1 MRQISIKYKL
11 MCFVITIIMAVIAM
25 LVITT
30 WLHLQDENK
39 KQSEQ
44 IQSVI
49 LSEINTRLAAQGD
62 YYAQKIA
69 AFLNSAYRVPNTL
82 VGALEST
89 LTAPIER
96 SDIQSMLKG
105 ALKASPDISS
115 VYVHFEKNAYDQKDA
130 HFTNDAAHSVLGS
143 GALEMYFTQ
152 DNVGITQHSVMSSSA
167 KYSETLNRYGIREAE
182 WYLCAKESK
191 LPCIME
197 PYLYEISKGNEMLMT
212 SLTVPITQ
220 HGRFKGIIGVDVN
233 LPNLQRLVQELSSQL
248 YQGQGKVLLLSELG
262 LVAGASHHH
271 DSLGKPLTEI
281 LESKL
286 AEQLTS
292 LHMNKGYQE
301 VGNSIFVASP
311 IKIQLANTV
320 WSLVI
325 EVPKQE
331 VLSSAFMI
339 EKQLHQSTEDLG
351 IWMLMLGIVIVTV
364 ALALS
369 IFLINTITKP
379 LSYIQSRVSNL
390 ASNEGDLTHKLEVTH
405 HAELISLANGFN
417 LFTNKLRHMI
427 EDLKGLA
434 QQSYQQ
440 SYVTT
445 EAAINIKNK
454 VSNQHIEI
462 DSVVTAINELSA
474 TANEVARA
482 SEQAASTTDKAVG
495 TVNECERRI
504 ISTTSTVEEIADQ
517 VSTAQSAF
525 NKVAKRSNDISQI
538 LDVIRAIA
546 EQTNL
551 LALNAAI
558 EAARAGEQGRGFAVV
573 ADEVRSLAS
582 KTQASTDDIAQLIE
596 NLQSEIKGSEDIIE
610 QTVNKG
616 RKATL
621 LSREAANTM
630 KGLVAELHTI
640 SHEVTQIATSA
651 EEQSM
656 VTEEVN
662 ANTTSIADAARE
674 LSQFADEVELA
685 ASMMTQLVEQKH
697 GQLNLLKT

>member
-1 MRQISIKYKL
+1 
-11 MCFVITIIMAVIAM
+11 MAVIAM

-49 LSEINTRLAAQGD
+49 LSEINSRLAAQGD

-89 LTAPIER
+89 LTAPLAR

-115 VYVHFEKNAYDQKDA
+115 VYVHFEENAYDQKDA

-167 KYSETLNRYGIREAE
+167 KYSEALNRYGIREAE

-233 LPNLQRLVQELSSQL
+233 LPSLQRLVQELSSQL

-281 LESKL
+281 LESTL

-292 LHMNKGYQE
+292 LHTNTGYQE

-331 VLSSAFMI
+331 VLSSAFML

-351 IWMLMLGIVIVTV
+351 SWMLMLGIVIVSV

-390 ASNEGDLTHKLEVTH
+390 ASSEGDLTHKLDVTH

-482 SEQAASTTDKAVG
+482 CEQAASTTDKAVG
-495 TVNECERRI
+495 TVNECERKI
-504 ISTTSTVEEIADQ
+504 VSTTSTVEEIADQ
-517 VSTAQSAF
+517 VSFAQSAF

-582 KTQASTDDIAQLIE
+582 KTQASTDDIAKLIE
-596 NLQSEIKGSEDIIE
+596 NLQSEIKGSEEIIE
-610 QTVNKG
+610 HTVNKG
-616 RKATL
+616 RDATL
-621 LSREAANTM
+621 LSREAASTM

-662 ANTTSIADAARE
+662 TNTTSIADAARE

>member
-1 MRQISIKYKL
+1 
-11 MCFVITIIMAVIAM
+11 M

-49 LSEINTRLAAQGD
+49 LSEINTRLTAQGD

-82 VGALEST
+82 VGVLEST
-89 LTAPIER
+89 LTAPLAR

-105 ALKASPDISS
+105 ALQASPDISS
-115 VYVHFEKNAYDQKDA
+115 VYVHFEENAYDQKDA

-152 DNVGITQHSVMSSSA
+152 DSVGITQHNVMSSSA
-167 KYSETLNRYGIREAE
+167 KYSEVLNRYGIREAE

-197 PYLYEISKGNEMLMT
+197 PYLYEISKDNEMLMT

-233 LPNLQRLVQELSSQL
+233 LPNLQRLVQELSNQL

-271 DSLGKPLTEI
+271 NSLGKPLSEI
-281 LESKL
+281 LEGTL

-301 VGNSIFVASP
+301 VGSSIFVASP
-311 IKIQLANTV
+311 IKIQLANAV

-351 IWMLMLGIVIVTV
+351 IWMLILGIVIVSV

-379 LSYIQSRVSNL
+379 ISYIQSRVSNL
-390 ASNEGDLTHKLEVTH
+390 ASNEGDLTHKLDVTH

-482 SEQAASTTDKAVG
+482 CEQAASTTDKAVG
-495 TVNECERRI
+495 TVNECEHKI
-504 ISTTSTVEEIADQ
+504 VSTTSKVEEIADQ
-517 VSTAQSAF
+517 VSIAQTAF

-582 KTQASTDDIAQLIE
+582 KTQASTDDIAKLIE
-596 NLQSEIKGSEDIIE
+596 NLQSEIKGAEAIIE
-610 QTVNKG
+610 HTVNKG
-616 RKATL
+616 RDATL
-621 LSREAANTM
+621 LSQEAASSM

-662 ANTTSIADAARE
+662 TNTTSIADAARE

>member
-1 MRQISIKYKL
+1 
-11 MCFVITIIMAVIAM
+11 M

-89 LTAPIER
+89 ITAPLDR
-96 SDIQSMLKG
+96 SDIQSMLRG
-105 ALKASPDISS
+105 ALKASPDLSS
-115 VYVHFEKNAYDQKDA
+115 VYVHFEENAYDHKDM
-130 HFTNDAAHSVLGS
+130 HFTNGAAHSVLGS
-143 GALEMYFTQ
+143 GTLEMYFTQ
-152 DNVGITQHSVMSSSA
+152 DSVGITQHSVMSSSA
-167 KYSETLNRYGIREAE
+167 KYSEALNRYGIREAE

-281 LESKL
+281 LESSFAK
-286 AEQLTS
+286 QLTS

-311 IKIQLANTV
+311 ITIQLANTV

-331 VLSSAFMI
+331 VLSSASMI

-369 IFLINTITKP
+369 IYLINTITKP
-379 LSYIQSRVSNL
+379 LSYIQTRVSNL
-390 ASNEGDLTHKLEVTH
+390 ASSEGDLTHNLDVAH

-417 LFTNKLRHMI
+417 LFTNKLRDMI
-427 EDLKGLA
+427 KDLKGLA

-440 SYVTT
+440 SYATT

-474 TANEVARA
+474 TASEVARA
-482 SEQAASTTDKAVG
+482 SEQAALTTDKAVG
-495 TVNECERRI
+495 AVKECETRI
-504 ISTTSTVEEIADQ
+504 VATTVKVEEIAEQ
-517 VSTAQSAF
+517 VATAQSAF
-525 NKVAKRSNDISQI
+525 HKVAKRSNDISHI

-582 KTQASTDDIAQLIE
+582 KTQASTDDIATLIE
-596 NLQSEIKGSEDIIE
+596 NLQNEITGSEQVIE
-610 QTVNKG
+610 QTVKKG
-616 RKATL
+616 NDATL
-621 LSREAANTM
+621 LSQQAASTM
-630 KGLVAELHTI
+630 QVLVTELHHI

-656 VTEEVN
+656 LMK
-662 ANTTSIADAARE
+662 
-674 LSQFADEVELA
+674 LS
-685 ASMMTQLVEQKH
+685 
-697 GQLNLLKT
+697 

>member
-1 MRQISIKYKL
+1 
-11 MCFVITIIMAVIAM
+11 MAVIAM

-49 LSEINTRLAAQGD
+49 LSEINSRLAAQGD

-89 LTAPIER
+89 LTAPLAR

-115 VYVHFEKNAYDQKDA
+115 VYVHFEENAYDQKDA

-167 KYSETLNRYGIREAE
+167 KYSEALNRYGIREAE

-233 LPNLQRLVQELSSQL
+233 LPSLQRLVQELSSQL

-281 LESKL
+281 LESTL

-292 LHMNKGYQE
+292 LHTNTGYQE

-311 IKIQLANTV
+311 IKIHLANTV

-331 VLSSAFMI
+331 VLSSAFML

-351 IWMLMLGIVIVTV
+351 SWMLMLGIVIVSV

-390 ASNEGDLTHKLEVTH
+390 ASSEGDLTHKLDVTH

-482 SEQAASTTDKAVG
+482 CEQAASTTDKAVG
-495 TVNECERRI
+495 TVNECERKI
-504 ISTTSTVEEIADQ
+504 VSTTSTVEEIADQ
-517 VSTAQSAF
+517 VSFAQSAF

-582 KTQASTDDIAQLIE
+582 KTQASTDDIAKLIE
-596 NLQSEIKGSEDIIE
+596 NLQSEIKGSEEIIE
-610 QTVNKG
+610 HTVNKG
-616 RKATL
+616 RDATL
-621 LSREAANTM
+621 LSREAASTM

-662 ANTTSIADAARE
+662 TNTTSIADAARE

>member
-1 MRQISIKYKL
+1 
-11 MCFVITIIMAVIAM
+11 MAVIAM

-49 LSEINTRLAAQGD
+49 LSEINTRLTAQGD

-82 VGALEST
+82 VGVLEST
-89 LTAPIER
+89 LTAPLAR

-105 ALKASPDISS
+105 ALQASPDISS
-115 VYVHFEKNAYDQKDA
+115 VYVHFEENAYDQKDA

-152 DNVGITQHSVMSSSA
+152 DSVGITQHNVMSSSA
-167 KYSETLNRYGIREAE
+167 KYSEVLNRYGIREAE

-197 PYLYEISKGNEMLMT
+197 PYLYEISKDNEMLMT

-233 LPNLQRLVQELSSQL
+233 LPNLQRLVQELSNQL

-271 DSLGKPLTEI
+271 NSLGKPLSEI
-281 LESKL
+281 LEGTL

-301 VGNSIFVASP
+301 VGSSIFVASP
-311 IKIQLANTV
+311 IKIQLANAV

-351 IWMLMLGIVIVTV
+351 IWMLILGIVIVSV

-379 LSYIQSRVSNL
+379 ISYIQSRVSNL
-390 ASNEGDLTHKLEVTH
+390 ASNEGDLTHKLDVTH

-482 SEQAASTTDKAVG
+482 CEQAASTTDKAVG
-495 TVNECERRI
+495 TVNECEHKI
-504 ISTTSTVEEIADQ
+504 VSTTSKVEEIADQ
-517 VSTAQSAF
+517 VSIAQTAF

-582 KTQASTDDIAQLIE
+582 KTQASTDDIAKLIE
-596 NLQSEIKGSEDIIE
+596 NLQSEIKGAEAIIE
-610 QTVNKG
+610 HTVNKG
-616 RKATL
+616 RDATL
-621 LSREAANTM
+621 LSQEAASSM

-662 ANTTSIADAARE
+662 TNTTSIADAARE

>member
-1 MRQISIKYKL
+1 
-11 MCFVITIIMAVIAM
+11 M

-49 LSEINTRLAAQGD
+49 LSEINSRLAAQGD

-89 LTAPIER
+89 LTAPLAR

-115 VYVHFEKNAYDQKDA
+115 VYVHFEENAYDQKDA

-167 KYSETLNRYGIREAE
+167 KYSEALNRYGIREAE

-233 LPNLQRLVQELSSQL
+233 LPSLQRLVQELSSQL

-281 LESKL
+281 LESTL

-292 LHMNKGYQE
+292 LHTNTGYQE

-331 VLSSAFMI
+331 VLSSAFML

-351 IWMLMLGIVIVTV
+351 SWMLMLGIVIVSV

-390 ASNEGDLTHKLEVTH
+390 ASSEGDLTHKLDVTH

-482 SEQAASTTDKAVG
+482 CEQAASTTDKAVG
-495 TVNECERRI
+495 TVNECERKI
-504 ISTTSTVEEIADQ
+504 VSTTSTVEEIADQ
-517 VSTAQSAF
+517 VSFAQSAF

-582 KTQASTDDIAQLIE
+582 KTQASTDDIAKLIE
-596 NLQSEIKGSEDIIE
+596 NLQSEIKGSEEIIE
-610 QTVNKG
+610 HTVNKG
-616 RKATL
+616 RDATL
-621 LSREAANTM
+621 LSREAASTM

-662 ANTTSIADAARE
+662 TNTTSIADAARE

>member
-1 MRQISIKYKL
+1 
-11 MCFVITIIMAVIAM
+11 MAVIAM

-89 LTAPIER
+89 ITAPLDR
-96 SDIQSMLKG
+96 SDIQSMLRG
-105 ALKASPDISS
+105 ALKASPDLSS
-115 VYVHFEKNAYDQKDA
+115 VYVHFEENAYDHKDM
-130 HFTNDAAHSVLGS
+130 HFTNGAAHSVLGS
-143 GALEMYFTQ
+143 GTLEMYFTQ
-152 DNVGITQHSVMSSSA
+152 DSVGITQHSVMSSSA
-167 KYSETLNRYGIREAE
+167 KYSEALNRYGIREAE

-281 LESKL
+281 LESSFAK
-286 AEQLTS
+286 QLTS

-311 IKIQLANTV
+311 ITIQLANTV

-331 VLSSAFMI
+331 VLSSASMI

-369 IFLINTITKP
+369 IYLINTITKP
-379 LSYIQSRVSNL
+379 LSYIQTRVSNL
-390 ASNEGDLTHKLEVTH
+390 ASSEGDLTHNLDVAH

-417 LFTNKLRHMI
+417 LFTNKLRDMI
-427 EDLKGLA
+427 KDLKGLA

-440 SYVTT
+440 SYATT

-474 TANEVARA
+474 TASEVARA
-482 SEQAASTTDKAVG
+482 SEQAALTTDKAVG
-495 TVNECERRI
+495 AVKECETRI
-504 ISTTSTVEEIADQ
+504 VATTVKVEEIAEQ
-517 VSTAQSAF
+517 VATAQSAF
-525 NKVAKRSNDISQI
+525 HKVAKRSNDISHI

-582 KTQASTDDIAQLIE
+582 KTQASTDDIATLIE
-596 NLQSEIKGSEDIIE
+596 NLQNEITGSEQVIE
-610 QTVNKG
+610 QTVKKG
-616 RKATL
+616 NDATL
-621 LSREAANTM
+621 LSQQAASTM
-630 KGLVAELHTI
+630 QVLVTELHHI

-656 VTEEVN
+656 LMK
-662 ANTTSIADAARE
+662 
-674 LSQFADEVELA
+674 LS
-685 ASMMTQLVEQKH
+685 
-697 GQLNLLKT
+697 

>member
-11 MCFVITIIMAVIAM
+11 MLFVIMLVISVIAM

-30 WLHLQDENK
+30 WLHLQQENK
-39 KQSEQ
+39 KQGEQ

-62 YYAQKIA
+62 YYGQKIA

-82 VGALEST
+82 AGALEST
-89 LTAPIER
+89 FQDPLAR
-96 SDIQSMLKG
+96 SEVQSILKG
-105 ALKASPDISS
+105 ALQASSDISS
-115 VYVHFEKNAYDQKDA
+115 IYVHFEENAYDQKDF
-130 HFTNDAAHSVLGS
+130 HFSNGATHSVVGS

-152 DNVGITQHSVMSSSA
+152 DSSGITQHRVASSEA
-167 KYSETLNRYGIREAE
+167 KYSEILNHHGIREAE
-182 WYLCAKESK
+182 WYLCAKDHNF
-191 LPCIME
+191 PCIME
-197 PYLYEISKGNEMLMT
+197 PYLYEISSGNEMLMT
-212 SLTVPITQ
+212 SLTVPVKQ
-220 HGRFKGIIGVDVN
+220 DGNFKGLIGVDVN
-233 LPNLQRLVQELSSQL
+233 LPSLQRLVQELSSQL
-248 YQGQGKVLLLSELG
+248 YQGQGKVYLISELG
-262 LVAGASHHH
+262 LVAGASHYN
-271 DSLGKPLTEI
+271 DRLGEPLDDI
-281 LESKL
+281 LNRTLANKL
-286 AEQLTS
+286 KH
-292 LHMNKGYQE
+292 LHQEAGYYE
-301 VGNSIFVASP
+301 FGDVIFFANSIE
-311 IKIQLANTV
+311 INLANTV

-339 EKQLHQSTEDLG
+339 ENQLRQSTNDLG
-351 IWMLMLGIVIVTV
+351 IWMLMLGIVVVTA

-369 IFLINTITKP
+369 IYLINTITKP
-379 LSYIQSRVSNL
+379 LSYIQTRVSNL
-390 ASNEGDLTHKLEVTH
+390 ASSEGDLTHNLDVTH

-417 LFTNKLRHMI
+417 LFTNKLRDMI
-427 EDLKGLA
+427 KDLKGLA

-440 SYVTT
+440 SYATT

-474 TANEVARA
+474 TASEVARA

-495 TVNECERRI
+495 AVKECETRI
-504 ISTTSTVEEIADQ
+504 VATTDKVEEIAEQ
-517 VSTAQSAF
+517 VAIAQSAF
-525 NKVAKRSNDISQI
+525 HKVAKRSNDISHI

-582 KTQASTDDIAQLIE
+582 KTQASTDDIATLIE
-596 NLQSEIKGSEDIIE
+596 NLQNEITGSEQIIE
-610 QTVNKG
+610 QTVKKG
-616 RKATL
+616 SDATL
-621 LSREAANTM
+621 LSQQAAGTM
-630 KGLVAELHTI
+630 QVLVTELHHI

-662 ANTTSIADAARE
+662 MNTTSIADAARE
-674 LSQFADEVELA
+674 LSKYADEVELA
-685 ASMMTQLVEQKH
+685 ASAMTQLVEQKH